1 MRRWMMALAL
11 TVVGACSPE
20 QPAVTVSSDPA
31 IPIPP
36 DYRGLPG
43 WAADDHRAA
52 LGAFRQSCQW
62 FERQTD
68 DWPLIYPAGTGRVG
82 DWRAACTAALRLP
95 DPDRDTARRFF
106 EHWFTP
112 IAVTDGDRELGLFT
126 GYYAPV
132 LNGSFTRSDRFNV
145 PLHSTPP
152 RRSGRLPS
160 REEIVNGALD
170 GQDLELLWVDDPVDA
185 FFLQIQGSGHV
196 QLDDGRVV
204 GVGYAGQNGHRYF
217 AIGRELIER
226 EVATPETISMQLI
239 RDWLAENPDDADDL
253 MNMNP
258 SYIFFRLR
266 DAGDV
271 QGYLEVPLT
280 PGRSLAV
287 DLDHIAP
294 GIPLWLDIND
304 DPTVPGGELRRL
316 VMAQDT
322 GGAIRGVIA
331 GDLFWGYGDAAGD
344 AAGEMRARGRYF
356 ALIPRTATINVATVP
371 SAETP
376 SD

>member
-1 MRRWMMALAL
+1 MRRWVMAAAL
-11 TVVGACSPE
+11 MVAGACAP
-20 QPAVTVSSDPA
+20 QQTTVTVPAEPA

-62 FERQTD
+62 FDRQAD
-68 DWPLIYPAGTGRVG
+68 DWPLTYPIGTGRVA
-82 DWRAACTAALRLP
+82 DWRAACSAALRLA
-95 DPDRDTARRFF
+95 DPGRDTARQFF

-112 IAVTDGDRELGLFT
+112 VAVTDGERELGLFT
-126 GYYAPV
+126 GYYAPI
-132 LNGSFTRSDRFNV
+132 LHGSFTQSDRFHV
-145 PLHSTPP
+145 PLHRDPP

-204 GVGYAGQNGHRYF
+204 GVGYDGQNGHRYF

-239 RDWLAENPDDADDL
+239 RDWLADNPDEADDL

-266 DAGDV
+266 DGGDV

-280 PGRSLAV
+280 PGRSLAI

-356 ALIPRTATINVATVP
+356 ALIPRNATITVATAP
-371 SAETP
+371 ESQ
-376 SD
+376 D